1 MSRRGYA
8 DGRRRGIV
16 HPRGVFNDRAHAT
29 PADVAQVLRIIDRSE
44 TPDWI
49 ASWRAEDRA
58 AEGRK
63 PGGRPPMLGDR
74 GVLALLLLLGLISQP
89 QTVRAMTALVMWG
102 LDGKSRELLGID
114 LADLTP
120 DDLYH
125 RLWRSFHR
133 TLRTLE
139 PHPIST
145 YRRLST
151 AEFKLARAA
160 ISPEFEECRKD
171 RLVKVSNRL
180 VWSSTMELPR
190 EVRRRWKGN
199 TVVDGT
205 AIKANARKPSY
216 DWASADESAGFYRL
230 RGNHGLSEEA
240 VKKLPKADQRK
251 LGGFLWAHEATLLL
265 AATNDPAREMT
276 FPQLVVGM
284 TLDKPAEDPGG
295 HAVKALREMQANGMP
310 AGYLV
315 GDRAYGFA
323 PKLENYSGPARE
335 LGYKVL
341 FDLTEPELGKV
352 RYVDGMVLLEGN
364 LYCPTIT
371 AHPKLINATRDL
383 RFGDPD
389 KDGTTISWDDFDER
403 IAARAKFLVQF
414 KERPRPDG
422 TSRVSCP
429 ASGPRPTMACPL
441 REQPESTKV
450 VGLWPVMR
458 ADLPPEELRG
468 GVCSN
473 AGGSVTVQPSET
485 IPRYVQDM
493 QFGTKQWGRLFQ
505 VLRQSI
511 ESMNAQLK
519 NAAKGDARASER
531 RRVRGL
537 AAATLFVA
545 SLVVGVNLR
554 KIAAFMAGPVPSV
567 DDRGRGALRERP
579 RRRRADDT
587 YRAGSRL
594 YRTAP
599 PSAGPPGRAA

>member
-1 MSRRGYA
+1 MSGNHDFTDA
-8 DGRRRGIV
+8 DL
-16 HPRGVFNDRAHAT
+16 D
-29 PADVAQVLRIIDRSE
+29 
-44 TPDWI
+44 
-49 ASWRAEDRA
+49 
-58 AEGRK
+58 
-63 PGGRPPMLGDR
+63 
-74 GVLALLLLLGLISQP
+74 LLLGLPRRAPARVRDLLGPVAARYFRSGFGVRPAHAGQRGTLAPFQP
-89 QTVRAMTALVMWG
+89 RRARPRHGRPERLG
-102 LDGKSRELLGID
+102 PGCLDGRPAVLGWQVAASVAAPGEVFRRGDRID
-114 LADLTP
+114 RYDLTGP
-120 DDLYH
+120 EPVMAAPV
-125 RLWRSFHR
+125 R
-133 TLRTLE
+133 TVTPE
-139 PHPIST
+139 D
-145 YRRLST
+145 RLST

-545 SLVVGVNLR
+545 SLVIGVNLR
-554 KIAAFMAGPVPSV
+554 KIAAFMAGPIPSV

-587 YRAGSRL
+587 YRSGSRL
-594 YRTAP
+594 YRTASP
-599 PSAGPPGRAA
+599 PSAGPPVRVA